1 MAKKPR
7 KKYSRGPTATDI
19 HVGSQIRTRRILLG
33 LSQEKLA
40 DGLDITFQQVQKYE
54 RGSDRVSA
62 SRLYYIA
69 QLLNVPVA
77 WFFEDLD
84 GSSEKQPLSIGAGL
98 PDNVTSRKETLK
110 LLRYYYALPDQADR
124 DQFRDLLKCI
134 GKAVGDLT

>member
-40 DGLDITFQQVQKYE
+40 DGLGISFQQVQKYE
-54 RGSDRVSA
+54 WGSNRVSA

-69 QLLNVPVA
+69 QLFDVPVA
-77 WFFEDLD
+77 WFFKDLD
-84 GSSEKQPLSIGAGL
+84 GSGEKQPLSIGAGL

-124 DQFRDLLKCI
+124 DQFRDLLKSI
-134 GKAVGDLT
+134 GKAVGDLA